1 MEGTMDPIK
10 WLDSHAPGFT
20 QIKEDERQAILDFA
34 LLWSFFE
41 ARAMQTSGSSRRI
54 RALANKWGASG
65 LINVNDFAAPLAY
78 FRQRYFNNGQPTVFY
93 HGLQLRKNDFPSL
106 VADVLRG
113 DVTTPSD
120 TLSALLIVV
129 FRLRNNLFHG
139 TKWAYG
145 IQDQLTNFKYANAI
159 LMGALAINGPL

>member
-1 MEGTMDPIK
+1 MDPIK
-10 WLDSHAPGFT
+10 WLEAYAPGFM
-20 QIKEDERQAILDFA
+20 QISEDERQAILDFT

-41 ARAMQTSGSSRRI
+41 TRAMQTRGSSKRI
-54 RALANKWGASG
+54 RELANNWGSSG
-65 LINVNDFAAPLAY
+65 LINVDDFAAPLAY
-78 FRQRYFNNGQPTVFY
+78 FSQRYFNNNQPTTY
-93 HGLQLRKNDFPSL
+93 YGGLNLRDNDYPGL
-106 VADVLRG
+106 VKTVLRG
-113 DVTTPSD
+113 DVVTPAE